1 MGATA
6 KALLPQLMRGS
17 IERAPATA
25 LSYSDLLARAQTL
38 NVNEIRQ
45 LARFVPVI
53 ILIPESSPG
62 QTAPPKVPCNRSLN
76 KTAKTAKILNLLG
89 KATDQKRSLR
99 QDGEFSFDQVNVNFL
114 EMSAHRNGEPVV
126 LTTMEFK
133 VLKYLIQNARRVVS
147 RNEFLNEVWGCDNYP
162 LTRTVDNHILEVA
175 AKTRTAA
182 IPTLAHSN
190 GARAGTSSYLRLARA
205 QASKESLSQ
214 VSPII

>member
-1 MGATA
+1 MGSTA
-6 KALLPQLMRGS
+6 KALIPPLVRGS
-17 IERAPATA
+17 VERAPATA

-45 LARFVPVI
+45 LARYVPVI

-89 KATDQKRSLR
+89 KATDQKRSLG

-147 RNEFLNEVWGCDNYP
+147 RNEFLNEVWGYDNYP
-162 LTRTVDNHILEVA
+162 LTRTVDNHIFRLRQKLEQQPARPVHI
-175 AKTRTAA
+175 RTVHVRVQVL
-182 IPTLAHSN
+182 TLDSPGLRLQKN
-190 GARAGTSSYLRLARA
+190 RLAR
-205 QASKESLSQ
+205 
-214 VSPII
+214 

>member
-6 KALLPQLMRGS
+6 KALIPPLVRGS
-17 IERAPATA
+17 VERAPATA

-45 LARFVPVI
+45 LARYVPVI

-89 KATDQKRSLR
+89 KATDQKRSLG